1 MTEKTIMLKPGA
13 STKGA
18 SLTNVVIASHFEEEY
33 VRRIE
38 SVDGRLRVLYRED
51 LVPPPRWPGDHA
63 GPEEWERSAEDEE
76 AFLQMLGEAE
86 VLYDFP
92 RGHVEDLARVAPH
105 LKWVQG
111 SMAGAG
117 EVAEKAGLG
126 ETDVVVTTAS
136 GIYSGPLAEFVL
148 MAMLQ
153 HAKGLDRL
161 RRDKAEKVWR
171 QGAVGGLERKTLC
184 VVGTGSIGRAIAT
197 RARPFGVRVVGVK
210 RTVRE
215 EDEAWRYADELYPT
229 AELHAALREADYVAV
244 TLPGTPETRHLLDEE
259 AFAAIK
265 QGAYFVNVGRGAVVD
280 EAALVGALEDGR
292 LSGAALDVFEVEPL
306 PRESPLW
313 GLDNVIISAHTTDV
327 VPDLINGAQTDLFC
341 ENLRRYLAGEG
352 LINVLDKRL
361 MY

>member
-1 MTEKTIMLKPGA
+1 
-13 STKGA
+13 
-18 SLTNVVIASHFEEEY
+18 LTTVVIASYFEEEH

-38 SVDGRLRVLYRED
+38 EVDGRLRVLYKED

-63 GPEEWERSAEDEE
+63 GPEEWERSPEE
-76 AFLQMLGEAE
+76 EREFLEMLGEAE

-92 RGHVEDLARVAPH
+92 RGHVEDLVRVAPN
-105 LKWVQG
+105 LGWVQG

-126 ETDVVVTTAS
+126 QTDVVVTTAS

-153 HAKGLDRL
+153 HAKGLDGL

-184 VVGTGSIGRAIAT
+184 VVGMGSIGQAIAT
-197 RARPFGVRVVGVK
+197 RARAFGMRLVGVK
-210 RTVRE
+210 RTVRDG
-215 EDEAWRYADELYPT
+215 DEAWGYADELYPT
-229 AELHAALREADYVAV
+229 AELHATLREADYVAV
-244 TLPGTPETRHLLDEE
+244 TLPGTPATRHLIDGE
-259 AFAAIK
+259 AFDATK
-265 QGAYFVNVGRGAVVD
+265 RGAYFVNVGRGAVVD
-280 EAALVGALEDGR
+280 ERALVGALEDGQ

-313 GLDNVIISAHTTDV
+313 ELDNVIISAHTTDV

-341 ENLRRYLAGEG
+341 ENLRRYLAGED

>member
-1 MTEKTIMLKPGA
+1 ML
-13 STKGA
+13 T
-18 SLTNVVIASHFEEEY
+18 VVIASYFEEEY
-33 VRRIE
+33 VRRIRE
-38 SVDGRLRVLYRED
+38 VDERLRVLYGED
-51 LVPPPRWPGDHA
+51 LVPPPRWPGDHV
-63 GPEEWERSAEDEE
+63 GPEEWERTPENEE
-76 AFLQMLGEAE
+76 TFLEMLGEAE

-92 RGHVEDLARVAPH
+92 RGHVTDLVQVAPK
-105 LKWVQG
+105 LGWVQG

-153 HAKGLDRL
+153 HAKQLDHL
-161 RRDKAEKVWR
+161 RKDKAERAWR

-184 VVGTGSIGRAIAT
+184 VIGMGSIGRAIAT
-197 RARPFGVRVVGVK
+197 RARPFGMRVVGVK
-210 RTVRE
+210 RTVHA
-215 EDEAWRYADELYPT
+215 EDEAWNFADELYPT

-244 TLPGTPETRHLLDEE
+244 TLPGTPETRHLLDAE
-259 AFAAIK
+259 AFAATK
-265 QGAYFVNVGRGAVVD
+265 AGAYFVNVGRGAAVD

-306 PRESPLW
+306 PEESPLW
-313 GLDNVIISAHTTDV
+313 GLENVIISAHTTDV
-327 VPDLINGAQTDLFC
+327 VPDLINDAQTDLFC
-341 ENLRRYLAGEG
+341 ENLRRYLAGED